1 MTDATG
7 VDPFFTAS
15 RVVIVAGKGGVGK
28 TTVTAAL
35 AMAAARQGLRALI
48 VELEGKSG
56 LASMFGRE
64 PLDYTEVVLADAAAT
79 GAGEVRG
86 RTLTPDDA
94 LVEYLQDLGLGR
106 LSRRLVS
113 TGVLDM
119 VVTAIPGLRD
129 LVVLGKVKQ
138 TEQRMATEASKRADP
153 TSNGHT
159 EASGRADPTSNRAP
173 DVVFIDAPAA
183 GHAITFLRSPRGLVD
198 AVRVGPIRAQALDV
212 QAMLSDE
219 ARAQVVLVTLPEE
232 TPVNELVE
240 TAFNLED
247 EVGVSLGPV
256 VVNGLYPP
264 VDGLDADPTEAA
276 EAVGASLRKGEAGS
290 LAEAADFRRHRI
302 ALQAEQLARLDEG
315 LPLPQVRL
323 PFLFES
329 ELDPEGLGVLADAVL
344 AGLAAAAGGDTA
356 SEATS

>member
-35 AMAAARQGLRALI
+35 ALAAARQGLRPLI

-64 PLDYTEVVLADAAAT
+64 PLDYTEVVLADASVT
-79 GAGEVRG
+79 GAGEVRA
-86 RTLTPDDA
+86 RTLTPDEA
-94 LVEYLQDLGLGR
+94 LIEYLQDLGLGR

-113 TGVLDM
+113 AGVLDM
-119 VVTAIPGLRD
+119 VVTAIPGLKD

-138 TEQRMATEASKRADP
+138 IEQQVATREE
-153 TSNGHT
+153 G
-159 EASGRADPTSNRAP
+159 AP
-173 DVVFIDAPAA
+173 DLVLIDAPAA
-183 GHAITFLRSPRGLVD
+183 GHAITFLRSARGLVD
-198 AVRVGPIRAQALDV
+198 AVRVGPIRSQAVDV
-212 QAMLSDE
+212 QTMLSDGE
-219 ARAQVVLVTLPEE
+219 RTQVVLVTLPEE

-240 TAFNLED
+240 TAFSLED

-256 VVNGLYPP
+256 VVNGLYAP
-264 VDGLDADPTEAA
+264 VAGLDADPAEAA
-276 EAVGASLRKGEAGS
+276 EEAGTSLRKGEAET
-290 LAEAADFRRHRI
+290 LAEASDFRRHRI
-302 ALQAEQLARLDEG
+302 ALQAEQVARLDES

-323 PFLFES
+323 PFLFEA
-329 ELDPEGLGVLADAVL
+329 ELDPAGLGVLADAVL
-344 AGLAAAAGGDTA
+344 AGLAEGASGDG
-356 SEATS
+356 S

>member
-35 AMAAARQGLRALI
+35 ALAAARQGLRPLI

-64 PLDYTEVVLADAAAT
+64 PLDYEEVVLADASAT

-86 RTLTPDDA
+86 RTLTPDEA

-113 TGVLDM
+113 SGVLDM
-119 VVTAIPGLRD
+119 VVTAIPGLKD

-138 TEQRMATEASKRADP
+138 IEQRV
-153 TSNGHT
+153 
-159 EASGRADPTSNRAP
+159 ASGDDDAP
-173 DVVFIDAPAA
+173 DLVLIDAPAA
-183 GHAITFLRSPRGLVD
+183 GHAITFLRSARGLVD
-198 AVRVGPIRAQALDV
+198 AVRVGPIRAQAVDV
-212 QAMLSDE
+212 QEMLSDGE
-219 ARAQVVLVTLPEE
+219 RTQVVLVTLPEE

-240 TAFNLED
+240 TAFSLED

-264 VDGLDADPTEAA
+264 VDGLDADPTAAA
-276 EAVGASLRKGEAGS
+276 EEAGSSLRKGEAAE
-290 LAEAADFRRHRI
+290 LAAAAEFRRHRI
-302 ALQAEQLARLDEG
+302 ALQAEQLTRLDES

-323 PFLFES
+323 PFLFEA
-329 ELDPEGLGVLADAVL
+329 ELDPAGLGELADAVL
-344 AGLAAAAGGDTA
+344 AGLARGAEDA
-356 SEATS
+356 S